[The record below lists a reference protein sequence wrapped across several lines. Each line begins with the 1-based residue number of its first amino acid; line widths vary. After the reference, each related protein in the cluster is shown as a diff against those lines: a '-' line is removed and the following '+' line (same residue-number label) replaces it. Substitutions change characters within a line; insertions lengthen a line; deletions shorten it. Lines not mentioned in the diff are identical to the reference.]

1 MPAPGRPVPP
11 PPYFHGSRAVIEIGD
26 LLRTREVNPNEGEEH
41 DPRLV
46 AWASATYEKA
56 RAWAL
61 RVGLQGDTA
70 YVYEVEMDRPEV
82 DPNWHRPGD
91 PGPYVDVMA
100 PTVRVVR
107 VVSAEPVRGARR
119 DRG

>member
-70 YVYEVEMDRPEV
+70 YVYEVEMDAPRSTRTGTGPATPARTSTSWPRP
-82 DPNWHRPGD
+82 
-91 PGPYVDVMA
+91 
-100 PTVRVVR
+100 
-107 VVSAEPVRGARR
+107 SASSGSSPPSR
-119 DRG
+119 